1 MTIKSV
7 RMRINIDR
15 LLLGVA
21 LSGVFISGCKK
32 WDDHNAVTDAALTKT
47 LTEQISED
55 ANLSKFSELLVKSG
69 YDKIVASSKTF
80 TVYAPTNA
88 ALASL
93 DPAIVSDTAKLNAFV
108 ANHIATQT
116 YATVNLAAPQR
127 IQMLNGKYQNLLNKT
142 IDEATIVQADKYA
155 ANGVLQVI
163 DKMLPVLS
171 NSWETLQANPNIPA
185 AQKTYMLS
193 LFRKVFDLTNAVQI
207 GVNPTTGEPIY
218 QPGTDSIMTNL
229 FWRNVFDL
237 RNEKE
242 QFTLFVLTDAA
253 WNSEVNKYRPY
264 TATITNNADSTTAF
278 ASWAVLKDL
287 AAGGTYKATAATDT
301 VLSKF
306 NVKVP
311 VEQAAIVQTIK
322 TSNGV
327 IYIMDKVDVQPRHKI
342 QPITIQAENYRTTS
356 HDRRGNTY
364 FRDRFNPVTNTH
376 FRDVNVFNHG
386 VALFNINYRLNN
398 VFGGVKYK
406 AYWVALNDFQTANF
420 SQKLAFGTPTANTF
434 TLQNANGYTVVA
446 PNVFNEVYL
455 GETTLATYHSI
466 LDVFLTA
473 ANSGTA
479 AANPLVCDYIRL
491 EPQF

>member
-1 MTIKSV
+1 
-7 RMRINIDR
+7 MRIKINK
-15 LLLGVA
+15 LLFCAG
-21 LSGVFISGCKK
+21 LSGILFSGCKK
-32 WDDHNAVTDAALTKT
+32 WDDHSAITDNGLTQT
-47 LTEQISED
+47 LSEQISAD
-55 ANLSKFSELLVKSG
+55 PNLSKFSELLVKSG
-69 YDKIVASSKTF
+69 YDKVVASSKTF
-80 TVYAPTNA
+80 TVYAPSNA

-93 DPAIVSDTAKLNAFV
+93 DPAIVNDTAKLNAFV

-116 YATVNLAAPQR
+116 YATANLAAPQR

-163 DKMLPVLS
+163 DKMLPVLG
-171 NSWETLQANPNIPA
+171 NSWETLQANPAIPA

-218 QPGTDSIMTNL
+218 QPGTDSITTNL

-253 WNSEVNKYRPY
+253 WNSELNKYRPY
-264 TATITNNADSTTAF
+264 TATVTNNADSTTAF
-278 ASWAVLKDL
+278 ASWAVVKDL
-287 AAGGTYKATAATDT
+287 AVAGAYKASATTDT

-311 VEQAAIVQTIK
+311 FEQAAVVQTIK

-342 QPITIQAENYRTTS
+342 QPVKIEAEFYRTTS
-356 HDRRGNTY
+356 HDRRGNTF

-455 GETTLATYHSI
+455 GETTLATYHSV

-479 AANPLVCDYIRL
+479 AVSPLVCDYIRL